1 MSLLTNFCFS
11 ALDPFIRDRLRT
23 ISQRREVEQ
32 WHALLLSRKI
42 RLPGTCAGFTQL
54 CARCLAKISPPAKMQ
69 MRLPGV
75 MWGSIA
81 MEAGLARR
89 RRVSLRY
96 SQLAK
101 VRTASVIGC
110 PF

>member
-1 MSLLTNFCFS
+1 MARLTPIEKDQ
-11 ALDPFIRDRLRT
+11 APWHLRWFYT
-23 ISQRREVEQ
+23 VM
-32 WHALLLSRKI
+32 RKTFGKD
-42 RLPGTCAGFTQL
+42 LT
-54 CARCLAKISPPAKMQ
+54 PAKMQ
-69 MRLPGV
+69 MRLPGA

-81 MEAGLARR
+81 MEAGLASK

-101 VRTASVIGC
+101 VRTASLIGC